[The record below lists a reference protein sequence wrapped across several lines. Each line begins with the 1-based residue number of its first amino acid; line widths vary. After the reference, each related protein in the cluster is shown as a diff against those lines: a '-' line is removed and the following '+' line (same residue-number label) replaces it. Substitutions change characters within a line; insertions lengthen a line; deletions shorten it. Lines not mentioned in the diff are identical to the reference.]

1 MNYALML
8 HLEQMG
14 LLQIPVALKE
24 IMAGQSL
31 RGAPAASSGI
41 VITAPSTEPRIV
53 HVQPNGDGPDIISF
67 HEFADVV
74 ARHPDSTSQQFA
86 TYMCEWA
93 RVQAGG

>member
-1 MNYALML
+1 
-8 HLEQMG
+8 
-14 LLQIPVALKE
+14 
-24 IMAGQSL
+24 
-31 RGAPAASSGI
+31 

-74 ARHPDSTSQQFA
+74 ARHPDSTSQRFA
-86 TYMCEWA
+86 TCMCEWA